1 MLPTQIKDEK
11 LIGMHVVE
19 EIIKSVL
26 FTAFVEHAIPLS
38 ILIVAGSGAGK
49 SKTIN
54 QFKGDGIHI
63 QNDLTTFDL
72 IGLFTKDKDDQ
83 IHHII
88 VPDLNLPL
96 SHKSSV
102 SKLMIATLLG
112 STSERIKMFTTVKG
126 GERVEHAHRAIG
138 LISAITPTVF
148 DKNVRKFSE
157 LGFVRRMPPIFFQP
171 GEKTINTVLK
181 FIERDKI
188 SLLQLPDA
196 NVQKEPNKQIGILIP
211 CRFNKDIRNLGL
223 LFAAH
228 LNAIIQRP
236 SWHKDKMIKSTE
248 IALTPISPNLYLRN
262 LVRGHALLCGRK
274 EVRPT
279 DIHFLGEF
287 VAFTDSACPRSI

>member
-1 MLPTQIKDEK
+1 
-11 LIGMHVVE
+11 VVE

-38 ILIVAGSGAGK
+38 LLIVAGSGTGK

-54 QFKGDGIHI
+54 QFKSDGIHI

-72 IGLFTKDKDDQ
+72 IGLFTKDQADI

-96 SHKSSV
+96 SHRSTV

-112 STSERIKMFTTVKG
+112 STSERIKIFTTQKG

-157 LGFVRRMPPIFFQP
+157 LGFVRRMPPIFYEP
-171 GEKTINTVLK
+171 GEKTINTILK
-181 FIERDKI
+181 FIEKDKI

-196 NVQKEPNKQIGILIP
+196 NIQKEPEK
-211 CRFNKDIRNLGL
+211 
-223 LFAAH
+223 
-228 LNAIIQRP
+228 
-236 SWHKDKMIKSTE
+236 
-248 IALTPISPNLYLRN
+248 
-262 LVRGHALLCGRK
+262 
-274 EVRPT
+274 
-279 DIHFLGEF
+279 
-287 VAFTDSACPRSI
+287 

>member
-1 MLPTQIKDEK
+1 MSPHQIVDEK
-11 LIGMHVVE
+11 LIGMNVVE

-38 ILIVAGSGAGK
+38 LLIVAGSGTGK

-54 QFKGDGIHI
+54 QFKSDGIHI

-72 IGLFTKDKDDQ
+72 IGLFTKDQADI

-96 SHKSSV
+96 SHRSTV

-112 STSERIKMFTTVKG
+112 STSERIKIFTTQKG

-157 LGFVRRMPPIFFQP
+157 LGFVRRMPPIFYEP
-171 GEKTINTVLK
+171 GEKTINTILK
-181 FIERDKI
+181 FIEKDKI

-196 NVQKEPNKQIGILIP
+196 NIQKEPEKQVNVLIP
-211 CRFNKDIRNLGL
+211 ARFNKEIRGLGL
-223 LFAAH
+223 LFSAH

-236 SWHKDKMIKSTE
+236 FWHKDKTIRSNE
-248 IALTPISPNLYLRN
+248 IPLTPISPNLYLRN
-262 LVRGHALLCGRK
+262 LVRGHALLCNRK
-274 EVRPT
+274 EIRPT
-279 DIHFLGEF
+279 DMHFLEEF
-287 VAFTDSACPRSI
+287 VKFTDSGSPRSI